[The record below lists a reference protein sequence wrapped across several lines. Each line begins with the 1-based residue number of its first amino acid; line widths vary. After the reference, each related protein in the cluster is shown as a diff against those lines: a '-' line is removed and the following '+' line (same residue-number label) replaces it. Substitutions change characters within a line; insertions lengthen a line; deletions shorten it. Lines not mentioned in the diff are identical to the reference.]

1 MQIDKEKYI
10 KIRGAQAQGARTVED
25 IKNMTGIA
33 IENDDEYKEIEDLV
47 KNVCR
52 CKNVSVETVIDAV
65 KNGAKTVEE
74 VMEKTNAGTVCGRC
88 KGIIANI
95 VENKE

>member
-33 IENDDEYKEIEDLV
+33 IENDEEYKEIEELV

-65 KNGAKTVEE
+65 KNGAKTWEG
-74 VMEKTNAGTVCGRC
+74 VMEKTKGGTVSGR
-88 KGIIANI
+88 
-95 VENKE
+95 